1 MDCKKPY
8 FVIVLIQTIYAGM
21 FILSK
26 AALNFGMNSFVF
38 VFYRQAI
45 ATVFLIPFSLI
56 FERKRAPPLSFTTF
70 CKIFILSLLG
80 ITISL
85 NIYGI
90 ALIYT
95 SATLAAA
102 TTNTLPV
109 TTFFLAL
116 LLRMESVNLKRWS
129 GNAKIVGVGL
139 CIAGAVTLA
148 FYKGPHLKPL
158 IHHHILGDHQ
168 STVSST
174 TAPTMDWI
182 KGCFIMVTAN
192 TLWGLWLVLQ
202 VKVLE
207 SYPSKLLLTTLQ
219 CFLSTIQSF
228 VIGIIFARDPLQW
241 KLRFDVGFLAVAYCG
256 IMVTGVTFYFQTWC
270 VEKRGPVFLAMSTPL
285 SLVITI
291 FCSAVF
297 LGELISLGSVLGG
310 LIMVGGLYSFLWG
323 KSREHKKGST
333 MMDQISVED
342 DEKMKEQ
349 TRDVRLFVE
358 EDKKT
363 TLGTV

>member
-1 MDCKKPY
+1 
-8 FVIVLIQTIYAGM
+8 M

-26 AALNFGMNSFVF
+26 AALNLGMNSFVF

-45 ATVFLIPFSLI
+45 ATVFLIPFALI
-56 FERKRAPPLSFTTF
+56 FER
-70 CKIFILSLLG
+70 

-139 CIAGAVTLA
+139 CMAGAITLA

-158 IHHHILGDHQ
+158 IHHHIQGDHQ
-168 STVSST
+168 SNVVRPGIT
-174 TAPTMDWI
+174 TAPTENWI
-182 KGCFIMVTAN
+182 KGCFIMLTAN
-192 TLWGLWLVLQ
+192 ALWGLWLVMQ

-228 VIGIIFARDPLQW
+228 IIGIIFERDPLQW
-241 KLRFDVGFLAVAYCG
+241 KLRLDVGLVAVAYCG
-256 IMVTGVTFYFQTWC
+256 IMVTGVTFYLQTWC

-297 LGELISLGSVLGG
+297 LGDLISLGSVLGG
-310 LIMVGGLYSFLWG
+310 VIMVGGLYSFLWG
-323 KSREHKKGST
+323 KSREQQKGGKT
-333 MMDQISVED
+333 GQIIVED

-349 TRDVRLFVE
+349 ARDVRLFVE
-358 EDKKT
+358 EEGKK